1 MLPTTV
7 GAAWNWLQTPS
18 GYLAVA
24 AIGAA
29 AALVAAMGMQYGLG
43 LPPCDLCIGQRWGFA
58 AAGTLAAIGWA
69 FRRVAVFAAVA
80 VGAAGLG
87 FATTT
92 GLAIRHVGVE
102 QGWWPGPAGCSAPG
116 MDAAT
121 PDELL
126 DAIMQ
131 APVVRCDEI
140 AASFLGL
147 SIAGWVAV
155 SAGLLALLAA
165 AVLVRSRQVRA

>member
-1 MLPTTV
+1 MCCPPRSERLER
-7 GAAWNWLQTPS
+7 LQTPS

-92 GLAIRHVGVE
+92 GLAIRMSASGRMVA
-102 QGWWPGPAGCSAPG
+102 GPAGCSAPG

-140 AASFLGL
+140 CCSFLGL
-147 SIAGWVAV
+147 SMRAGWP
-155 SAGLLALLAA
+155 
-165 AVLVRSRQVRA
+165 